1 MNTAL
6 AFKQAP
12 AHTNPLESIALNML
26 AISDEARL
34 PQHYADD
41 MSIDLE
47 ILNHSDKDYIWILR
61 SHGTQLVSLKNGSN
75 PTEVTHWTKG
85 ESKDSVKVFH
95 VTNQGRS
102 IKPISHDQALNL
114 IDKAPRQLTTDKDL
128 QGLISDVN
136 EVLSSRAWS
145 VWGDEIVIDNM
156 QSTAHWA
163 EYRNHFDNAKNLVM
177 ADFMRKAITLKNY
190 LSA

>member
-6 AFKQAP
+6 DLAP
-12 AHTNPLESIALNML
+12 AHTNELESIALNML
-26 AISDEARL
+26 AISNKAAL
-34 PQHYADD
+34 PQHYQND

-47 ILNHSDKDYIWILR
+47 IINHSNKDYIWILR
-61 SHGTQLVSLKNGSN
+61 SHGTALVSLKNGSN
-75 PTEVTHWTKG
+75 PTEVTYWTKG
-85 ESKDSVKVFH
+85 ESKDSIKVFH
-95 VTNQGRS
+95 VTNQGHS

-114 IDKAPRQLTTDKDL
+114 IDKAPRQLTTDKGL

-136 EVLSSRAWS
+136 EVLSGRAWS
-145 VWGDEIVIDNM
+145 LWGDEIAIDNM

-190 LSA
+190 LLT